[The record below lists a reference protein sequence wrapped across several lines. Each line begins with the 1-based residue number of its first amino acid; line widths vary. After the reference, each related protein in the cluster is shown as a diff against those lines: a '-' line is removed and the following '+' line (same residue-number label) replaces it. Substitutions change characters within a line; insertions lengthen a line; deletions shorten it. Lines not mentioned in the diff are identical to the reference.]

1 MTQDLKVQFQQYR
14 NKYQSCLKRI
24 HETMRKE
31 NVYWGRDLGESIQD
45 HRDAQQELNGPI
57 DAVMQ

>member
-1 MTQDLKVQFQQYR
+1 M
-14 NKYQSCLKRI
+14 
-24 HETMRKE
+24 KE
-31 NVYWGRDLGESIQD
+31 ESVYWGRDLGESIQD